1 MTYYV
6 VYLRGINVGGKN
18 NVRMADLK
26 ALLTDAGFLH
36 VQTYIQSGN
45 IVLQSNLDAERIQQK
60 VEQLLLE
67 NFELNSE
74 RLKVL
79 ALSKTVYQ
87 AIIEEAP
94 NHFGKSSDGKDYR
107 YDVLFPINMTVEKA
121 MEDLP
126 VREGIDTAWLGK
138 HVIYYRRPG
147 PSHPDYTKSGLNR
160 LPKKAVYQSLTLR
173 NWKTTVKMW
182 DMLVE

>member
-1 MTYYV
+1 MTNYV
-6 VYLRGINVGGKN
+6 VLLRGINVGGKN
-18 NVRMADLK
+18 KIKMADLK
-26 ALLTDAGFLH
+26 AVLTDAGFLH

-45 IVLQSNLDAERIQQK
+45 LILHSKPDAERVQLKI
-60 VEQLLLE
+60 EQLLLE
-67 NFELNSE
+67 KFELNSE

-79 ALSKTVYQ
+79 ALSTTVYQ
-87 AIIEEAP
+87 AVEEAP

-107 YDVLFPINMTVEKA
+107 YDVLFPINISVEKA
-121 MEDLP
+121 MSDLP
-126 VREGIDTAWLGK
+126 VREGIDTVWLGK

-160 LPKKAVYQSLTLR
+160 LPKKAVYQFLTLR

-182 DMLVE
+182 DMLVK